1 MDNPGYVALT
11 RMKGLADELR
21 VVANNIANLSTTGY
35 RGERL
40 IFAEVL
46 QAANVD
52 GGALAMAAPR
62 AHVTDAAPGGFRAT
76 GAPLDLAIDGD
87 GFFQV
92 QTPNGPRL
100 TRNGVFSLSPEGDV
114 VTLQG
119 HQVLDGGG
127 APLNIPGDAAAIAI
141 AADGTVAVDGVD
153 IARVGV
159 FSARAEDLLREDGV
173 LFRSDG
179 VVSEA
184 PEARVLQG
192 FIEQSNVDPVR
203 EMARMIEVQRAYELG
218 QSFLD
223 QEDRRL
229 ADAVQTM
236 GRSA

>member
-1 MDNPGYVALT
+1 MDNPGYIGLT

-35 RGERL
+35 RAERL
-40 IFAEVL
+40 VFAEVL

-62 AHVTDAAPGGFRAT
+62 AHVTDEAPGGFRAT
-76 GAPLDLAIDGD
+76 GAPLDLAIEGD

-100 TRNGVFSLSPEGDV
+100 TRNGVFSLSPAGDV
-114 VTLQG
+114 VNLQG
-119 HQVLDGGG
+119 HQLLDNGG
-127 APLNIPGDAAAIAI
+127 APLNIPGDAATIAI
-141 AADGTVAVDGVD
+141 AVDGTVAVDGVD
-153 IARVGV
+153 IARIGV
-159 FSARAEDLLREDGV
+159 FTTEAEELLREDGV

-179 VVSEA
+179 VVNEA
-184 PEARVLQG
+184 PDARVLQG

-229 ADAVQTM
+229 TDAIQTI